1 MAETRKDDSPQAK
14 KPEVKIIGNE
24 ILNNGVL
31 KKKDQEDLENRITDT
46 LKNLNSKL
54 TKKQIIELL
63 SKIEVSKGL
72 DGLKEELGKNEILG
86 GTEISDDVLKNIMD
100 LIQESREIASK
111 NIEELKLELSKINI
125 SKEYSIDQKAYIT
138 NKFPWIKKLEDSEL
152 GKNIIIDLAG
162 ITVGAIDSV
171 TAVFKF
177 LLGLIKDIFLLPK
190 DLINSTKS
198 KGK

>member
-14 KPEVKIIGNE
+14 KPEVKIIWNE
-24 ILNNGVL
+24 ILNNWVL

-63 SKIEVSKGL
+63 SKIEVSKWL
-72 DGLKEELGKNEILG
+72 DWLKEELGKNEILG
-86 GTEISDDVLKNIMD
+86 WTEISDDVLKNIMD

-138 NKFPWIKKLEDSEL
+138 NKFPWIKKLDDSEL
-152 GKNIIIDLAG
+152 GKNIIIDLAW
-162 ITVGAIDSV
+162 ITVWAIDSV

-177 LLGLIKDIFLLPK
+177 LLWLIKDIFLLPK

-198 KGK
+198 KWK